1 MTVKSVDKGEKKKK
15 MLAAVLGSSGKGK
28 CQDQEERWEANLERE
43 KGHVS

>member
-1 MTVKSVDKGEKKKK
+1 MTVKSVDKGEKKK